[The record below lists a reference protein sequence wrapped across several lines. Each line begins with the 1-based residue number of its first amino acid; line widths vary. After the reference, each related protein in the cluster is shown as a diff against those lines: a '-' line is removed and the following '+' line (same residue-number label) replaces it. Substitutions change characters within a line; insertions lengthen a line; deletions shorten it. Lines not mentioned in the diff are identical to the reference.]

1 MRSALLVLGCL
12 SACSVP
18 NHGWLVNLE
27 GQVLDQDDQGLPGAS
42 VQVVST
48 SSGEPLGALTTDSA
62 GRWSLPVLVE
72 EGEEGRLWPLAIK
85 ASASGFGSGQSDW
98 DFSWLNQDWPAGPLS
113 LGPGQFVASGTMA
126 AASVNLFAGENGWTA
141 SGEAQHVLTGRPV
154 DEVRLR
160 LRKGWNAPMSAE
172 VLQEQWSTNRG
183 AFSFTVEEQGIYT
196 VEAVGPSGFADT
208 VASFRMGPG
217 ASNTQL
223 VLMSPTIRT
232 GELRVALA
240 WKNAQ
245 RDLDLHLSGPLAASG
260 GRYQVY
266 VEDTPHPVNGDPVA
280 QVEWAEGRWE
290 TLGVYTLRAGAY
302 RFSAFDVDNQLRT
315 GDTSL
320 SQSGANLTLWNENGV
335 WMEQLWPGRTGT
347 LWRGLEFDVATDTV
361 YRLQEM
367 DESRD
372 AWDVSAF

>member
-1 MRSALLVLGCL
+1 
-12 SACSVP
+12 
-18 NHGWLVNLE
+18 
-27 GQVLDQDDQGLPGAS
+27 
-42 VQVVST
+42 
-48 SSGEPLGALTTDSA
+48 
-62 GRWSLPVLVE
+62 
-72 EGEEGRLWPLAIK
+72 
-85 ASASGFGSGQSDW
+85 
-98 DFSWLNQDWPAGPLS
+98 
-113 LGPGQFVASGTMA
+113 
-126 AASVNLFAGENGWTA
+126 
-141 SGEAQHVLTGRPV
+141 
-154 DEVRLR
+154 
-160 LRKGWNAPMSAE
+160 
-172 VLQEQWSTNRG
+172 
-183 AFSFTVEEQGIYT
+183 
-196 VEAVGPSGFADT
+196 
-208 VASFRMGPG
+208 
-217 ASNTQL
+217 
-223 VLMSPTIRT
+223 
-232 GELRVALA
+232 VALA